1 MNGYFLTGIVAGLV
15 GIALGGAGIHYTVD
29 AVELSHEQTA
39 HANDNKKHADEIA
52 QINAKSAK
60 DFADALAK
68 QQAAEGQVASIETQ
82 FNQEVAAHASDS
94 LNYRAQLVAGT
105 QRLRVRVASCG
116 PVSPTG
122 QSAASAGGTDGAAT
136 FADLYGPTASGV
148 FKVAADDQHEI
159 DKLVGLQDYIHKMQD
174 QGFIGK

>member
-1 MNGYFLTGIVAGLV
+1 MNGYFITGIAAGLL
-15 GIALGGAGIHYTVD
+15 GIAIGAGGMHYTVD
-29 AVELSHEQTA
+29 AVELSHEKIS

-68 QQAAEGQVASIETQ
+68 QQAAEGKVASVETQ

-94 LNYRAQLVAGT
+94 LNYRAQLITGT

-116 PVSPTG
+116 PVSPAG
-122 QSAASAGGTDGAAT
+122 QSAASAGGTDAAAT

-148 FKVAADDQHEI
+148 FQVAADDQHEI
-159 DKLVGLQDYIHKMQD
+159 DKLKGLQDYVRTLQD
-174 QGFIGK
+174 EGFIGK